1 MMAHYYMCT
10 LPRGTCIGCSKILF
24 RGSTDQQRSRQRS
37 ERSVTITKNI
47 SRGIFN
53 DYNIILKH
61 NHSLC
66 SNCISSDVSKWINNV
81 KLSSVQVNR
90 SISSL
95 LLGWQDNFCFFFRF
109 PRTVEKVL
117 EVSIPET
124 EKNGKF
130 SIRIRFDSTRA
141 IFDSILFD
149 LLFKNL
155 KSIRF
160 DSTES
165 TFGFDS
171 IRQEIFSIYSIRFG
185 SLCVRKKM
193 LCILTYFL
201 FFMILSRENE
211 SYLSIF
217 SLYICFSCVMMKMMI
232 VHSNLT

>member
-1 MMAHYYMCT
+1 M
-10 LPRGTCIGCSKILF
+10 I
-24 RGSTDQQRSRQRS
+24 
-37 ERSVTITKNI
+37 VT
-47 SRGIFN
+47 
-53 DYNIILKH
+53 
-61 NHSLC
+61 
-66 SNCISSDVSKWINNV
+66 
-81 KLSSVQVNR
+81 
-90 SISSL
+90 
-95 LLGWQDNFCFFFRF
+95 
-109 PRTVEKVL
+109 
-117 EVSIPET
+117 ET

-149 LLFKNL
+149 LLFKNI

-217 SLYICFSCVMMKMMI
+217 SLYTPGQNKRNTLFCLLFLPTI
-232 VHSNLT
+232 VVWSDIYMTDTYSITRLMLKVSALKNKNWWRKVPIYLMY